1 MKTLLEYM
9 TFVKGVE
16 YLIVVAF
23 CFAFIALWILVHS
36 KEKAAMSRVV
46 SIVLPL
52 SLVFGG
58 GAIVLSASEAPD
70 NASVINI
77 SDAIVPAQ
85 TVNTENVIAA
95 SDNGWMKVNESEYLF
110 IKYGQATQFHSIMS
124 EKVSC
129 TTCHHNSGDEIHA
142 CKDCHDSPTNPHDST
157 KPGLKAAYHQR
168 CIECHKAEF
177 SGPDSC
183 TTCHTGEVKE
193 NAVVPAIV
201 PAPNRLHQLTWDTCI
216 RCHPKGIPNGK
227 VETKIVYHDSCLK
240 CHSKGI
246 GGAALEPADH
256 AGRAANT
263 CQGCHKPAGV

>member
-1 MKTLLEYM
+1 MQTLLQYI

-23 CFAFIALWILVHS
+23 GFAFIALWILVHS

-52 SLVFGG
+52 SLIFGG
-58 GAIVLSASEAPD
+58 GAIVLSASDTPD

-77 SDAIVPAQ
+77 SDAIVPVQ
-85 TVNTENVIAA
+85 TMNAENVTAA
-95 SDNGWMKVNESEYLF
+95 SNNGWMKVNESEYLF
-110 IKYGQATQFHSIMS
+110 IKYGQDTEFHNIMS

-129 TTCHHNSGDEIHA
+129 KTCHHNSGDEIHA

-157 KPGLKAAYHQR
+157 KPGLKAAYHQL
-168 CIECHKAEF
+168 CISCHKAKF

-183 TTCHTGEVKE
+183 LNCHKGDVKE
-193 NAVVPAIV
+193 NVVV
-201 PAPNRLHQLTWDTCI
+201 SAPSIPHQLTWDTCS
-216 RCHPKGIPNGK
+216 RCHQKGIPNGG
-227 VETKIVYHDSCLK
+227 VESKIVYHDSCLN
-240 CHSKGI
+240 CHSTGVA
-246 GGAALEPADH
+246 GAALVPADH

-263 CQGCHKPAGV
+263 CQGCHKPAGG

>member
-16 YLIVVAF
+16 YLIVIAF

-36 KEKAAMSRVV
+36 KEKAALSRVV

-58 GAIVLSASEAPD
+58 GAVVLSASDTPD

-77 SDAIVPAQ
+77 SDAIVPVQ
-85 TVNTENVIAA
+85 TEGAENVLAA

-110 IKYGQATQFHSIMS
+110 NKYGQDTEFHKIMS
-124 EKVSC
+124 AKVSC

-168 CIECHKAEF
+168 CIECHKEKF

-183 TTCHTGEVKE
+183 TTCHTGDIKE
-193 NAVVPAIV
+193 NAIV
-201 PAPNRLHQLTWDTCI
+201 PAPNRPHQLTWDTCS
-216 RCHPKGIPNGK
+216 RCHPKGIPNGG
-227 VETKIVYHDSCLK
+227 VESKIVYHDSCIK

-246 GGAALEPADH
+246 AGAALEPADH
-256 AGRAANT
+256 AGRTANT
-263 CQGCHKPAGV
+263 CPGCHKPAGV